1 MGRRNAVNK
10 LLAAVDPRRLL
21 FGLSVLSLLVPA
33 AASAQPFPVNAAGV
47 TNGHWH
53 LNSRDIE
60 ANKKIFVAM
69 GGTPIKA
76 GNFEIVRFPGVLVYL
91 NQGAGA
97 PPANGGTVGSVVNH
111 VGFTVPNTQEAIAKW
126 KAAGVNVL
134 PGGQGRTDQ
143 AFVETP
149 DGVRIEILENKDQ
162 KFPIQSHHIHFN
174 IPESEIPKIQAWY
187 SAWFGAVPG
196 KRGANIAADLPG
208 INLSFSRSMNDT
220 VQVTT
225 KGRTL
230 DHIGFD
236 VKNLEAFLKKYE
248 AAGGKID
255 RPYTKN
261 AQNNSALAFIYDPWG
276 TYIEL
281 NERPDT
287 PSATTAAR

>member
-1 MGRRNAVNK
+1 VKK
-10 LLAAVDPRRLL
+10 LLLA
-21 FGLSVLSLLVPA
+21 LSVVSLLVPA

-60 ANKKIFVAM
+60 ANKKIFVTM
-69 GGTPIKA
+69 GGTLVPA
-76 GNFEIVRFPGVLVYL
+76 GNFQIVRFPGVLVYL
-91 NQGAGA
+91 NQGPGA
-97 PPANGGTVGSVVNH
+97 APANGGTVGSVVNH
-111 VGFTVPNTQEAIAKW
+111 VGFTVPNVQESVAKW
-126 KAAGVNVL
+126 KAAGVAVL
-134 PGGQGRTDQ
+134 PGGAGRTDQ

-162 KFPIQSHHIHFN
+162 KFPIQSQHVHFN
-174 IPESEIPKIQAWY
+174 IPEAEIPKIQAWY

-208 INLSFSRSMNDT
+208 INLSFSKAMNDMP
-220 VQVTT
+220 QVTT
-225 KGRTL
+225 KGRAL

-236 VKNLEAFLKKYE
+236 VKNLEAFLKRYE

-261 AQNNSALAFIYDPWG
+261 AQTNSALAFIYDPWG

-287 PSATTAAR
+287 PSATTAQAR

>member
-1 MGRRNAVNK
+1 MGRRNAVKK
-10 LLAAVDPRRLL
+10 LLTAIW
-21 FGLSVLSLLVPA
+21 VLSLLVPA
-33 AASAQPFPVNAAGV
+33 VASAQPFPVNAAGV

-53 LNSRDIE
+53 LNSKDIE

-69 GGTPIKA
+69 GGTLVPA
-76 GNFEIVRFPGVLVYL
+76 GNFQIVRFPGVLVYL
-91 NQGAGA
+91 NQAAGA

-111 VGFTVPNTQEAIAKW
+111 VGFTVLNTQEAVAKW

-134 PGGQGRTDQ
+134 PGGAGRTDQ

-162 KFPIQSHHIHFN
+162 KFPIQSQHVHFN
-174 IPESEIPKIQAWY
+174 VPESEIAKMQAWY
-187 SAWFGAVPG
+187 AAWFGAVPG
-196 KRGANIAADLPG
+196 KRGQNIAADLPG
-208 INLSFSRSMNDT
+208 INLSFSKAMNDMP
-220 VQVTT
+220 QVTT

-236 VKNLEAFLKKYE
+236 VKNLEAFLKRYE

-261 AQNNSALAFIYDPWG
+261 AQTNSALAFITDPWG

>member
-1 MGRRNAVNK
+1 MK
-10 LLAAVDPRRLL
+10 LLSALWV
-21 FGLSVLSLLVPA
+21 VLLLVPA

-111 VGFTVPNTQEAIAKW
+111 VGFTVPNTQEAVAKW

-162 KFPIQSHHIHFN
+162 KFPIQSQHVHFN

-187 SAWFGAVPG
+187 STWFGAVPG
-196 KRGANIAADLPG
+196 KRGTNIAADLPG
-208 INLSFSRSMNDT
+208 INLSFSKAMNDT

-261 AQNNSALAFIYDPWG
+261 AQTNSALAFIYDPWG

>member
-1 MGRRNAVNK
+1 MKK
-10 LLAAVDPRRLL
+10 LLLAVW
-21 FGLSVLSLLVPA
+21 VISLLAPA
-33 AASAQPFPVNAAGV
+33 LASAQPFPVNAAGV

-69 GGTPIKA
+69 GGTAIKT

-91 NQGAGA
+91 NQGPGA

-111 VGFTVPNTQEAIAKW
+111 VGFTVPNTPAAVAKW

-149 DGVRIEILENKDQ
+149 DGIRIEILENKDQ
-162 KFPIQSHHIHFN
+162 KFPIQSHHVHFN

-187 SAWFGAVPG
+187 STWFGAVPG
-196 KRGANIAADLPG
+196 KRGTNIAADVPG
-208 INLSFSRSMNDT
+208 VNLSFSRADMP
-220 VQVTT
+220 QAPT
-225 KGRTL
+225 KGRVL

-236 VKNLEAFLKKYE
+236 VKNLQAFLQKYE

-255 RPYTKN
+255 RPYTRN
-261 AQNNSALAFIYDPWG
+261 EQTNSALAFITDPWG

-287 PSATTAAR
+287 PSQTTAAR

>member
-1 MGRRNAVNK
+1 MKK
-10 LLAAVDPRRLL
+10 LWSA
-21 FGLSVLSLLVPA
+21 LSVIALLVPA
-33 AASAQPFPVNAAGV
+33 VASAQPFPVNAAGV

-60 ANKKIFVAM
+60 ANKKILVAM
-69 GGTPIKA
+69 GGTLVNA
-76 GNFEIVRFPGVLVYL
+76 GNFQIVRFPGVLVYL
-91 NQGAGA
+91 NQAAGA
-97 PPANGGTVGSVVNH
+97 APANGGTVGSVVNH
-111 VGFTVPNTQEAIAKW
+111 VGFTVPNTPAAVAKW

-134 PGGQGRTDQ
+134 PGGAGRTDQ

-149 DGVRIEILENKDQ
+149 DGLRIEILENKDQ
-162 KFPIQSHHIHFN
+162 KFPIQSHHVHFN
-174 IPESEIPKIQAWY
+174 VPESEIPKIQAWY
-187 SAWFGAVPG
+187 STWFGATPG
-196 KRGANIAADLPG
+196 KRGTNIAADLPG
-208 INLSFSRSMNDT
+208 VNLSFSKSMNDAT
-220 VQVTT
+220 QVTT
-225 KGRTL
+225 KGRVL

-236 VKNLEAFLKKYE
+236 VKNLQAFLKRYE

-261 AQNNSALAFIYDPWG
+261 EQSGTALAFITDPWG

>member
-1 MGRRNAVNK
+1 MKK
-10 LLAAVDPRRLL
+10 LLSTLWVI
-21 FGLSVLSLLVPA
+21 SLLMPA

-69 GGTPIKA
+69 GGTAIKA

-97 PPANGGTVGSVVNH
+97 TPANGGTVVSVVNH
-111 VGFTVPNTQEAIAKW
+111 VGFTVPNTQEAVAKW

-134 PGGQGRTDQ
+134 PGGQGRADQ

-149 DGVRIEILENKDQ
+149 DGIRIEILENKDQ

-196 KRGANIAADLPG
+196 KRGTNIAADLPG

-261 AQNNSALAFIYDPWG
+261 AQTNSALAFIYDPWG

>member
-1 MGRRNAVNK
+1 M
-10 LLAAVDPRRLL
+10 
-21 FGLSVLSLLVPA
+21 
-33 AASAQPFPVNAAGV
+33 
-47 TNGHWH
+47 
-53 LNSRDIE
+53 
-60 ANKKIFVAM
+60 
-69 GGTPIKA
+69 
-76 GNFEIVRFPGVLVYL
+76 
-91 NQGAGA
+91 
-97 PPANGGTVGSVVNH
+97 
-111 VGFTVPNTQEAIAKW
+111 
-126 KAAGVNVL
+126 NVL
-134 PGGQGRTDQ
+134 PGGAGRTDQ

-162 KFPIQSHHIHFN
+162 KFPIQSQHVHFN
-174 IPESEIPKIQAWY
+174 VPESEIPKMQAWY
-187 SAWFGAVPG
+187 AAWFGAVPG

-208 INLSFSRSMNDT
+208 INLSFSKAMDDKP
-220 VQVTT
+220 QVTT

-236 VKNLEAFLKKYE
+236 VKNLEAFLKRYE

-261 AQNNSALAFIYDPWG
+261 AQSNTALAFIYDPWG

>member
-1 MGRRNAVNK
+1 MRGVAVKK
-10 LLAAVDPRRLL
+10 LLSALWA
-21 FGLSVLSLLVPA
+21 LSLILPA

-53 LNSRDIE
+53 LNSRDID
-60 ANKKIFVAM
+60 ANKKILVAM
-69 GGTPIKA
+69 GGTLVNA
-76 GNFEIVRFPGVLVYL
+76 GNFQIVRFPGVLVYL
-91 NQGAGA
+91 NQAAGA
-97 PPANGGTVGSVVNH
+97 TPANGGTVGSVVNH
-111 VGFTVPNTQEAIAKW
+111 VGFTVPNTQEAVAKW

-134 PGGQGRTDQ
+134 PGAPGRTDQ

-149 DGVRIEILENKDQ
+149 DGLRIEILENKDQ
-162 KFPIQSHHIHFN
+162 KFPIQSHHVHFN

-187 SAWFGAVPG
+187 STWFGAVPG

-208 INLSFSRSMNDT
+208 INLSFSKSMNDA

-225 KGRTL
+225 KGRVL

-236 VKNLEAFLKKYE
+236 VKNLQAFLKKYE

-255 RPYTKN
+255 RPYTRN
-261 AQNNSALAFIYDPWG
+261 EQTNSALAFITDPWG

>member
-1 MGRRNAVNK
+1 M
-10 LLAAVDPRRLL
+10 RLL
-21 FGLSVLSLLVPA
+21 SALWVILLFLPG

-60 ANKKIFVAM
+60 ASKKIFVAM

>member
-1 MGRRNAVNK
+1 MRGVAVK
-10 LLAAVDPRRLL
+10 KMLCALWV
-21 FGLSVLSLLVPA
+21 VSLLVPA
-33 AASAQPFPVNAAGV
+33 IASAQPFPVNAAGV

-53 LNSRDIE
+53 LNSKDIE

-69 GGTPIKA
+69 GGTLVTN
-76 GNFEIVRFPGVLVYL
+76 GNFQIVRFPGVLVYL

-97 PPANGGTVGSVVNH
+97 APANGGTVGSVVNH
-111 VGFTVPNTQEAIAKW
+111 VGFTVPNTPEAVAKW

-134 PGGQGRTDQ
+134 PGGAGRTDQ

-174 IPESEIPKIQAWY
+174 VPESEIPKIQAWY
-187 SAWFGAVPG
+187 SAWFGASPG

-208 INLSFSRSMNDT
+208 INLSFSKAMDDKP
-220 VQVTT
+220 QVTT

-261 AQNNSALAFIYDPWG
+261 AQNNTALAFIYDPWG

-287 PSATTAAR
+287 PAATTAAR

>member
-1 MGRRNAVNK
+1 MKK
-10 LLAAVDPRRLL
+10 LWSA
-21 FGLSVLSLLVPA
+21 LSVIALLVPA
-33 AASAQPFPVNAAGV
+33 VASAQPFPVNAAGV

-60 ANKKIFVAM
+60 ANKKILVAM
-69 GGTPIKA
+69 GGTLVNA
-76 GNFEIVRFPGVLVYL
+76 GNFQIVRFPGVLVYL
-91 NQGAGA
+91 NQAAGA
-97 PPANGGTVGSVVNH
+97 APANGGTVGSVVNH
-111 VGFTVPNTQEAIAKW
+111 VGFTVPNTPAAVAKW

-134 PGGQGRTDQ
+134 PGGAGRTDQ

-149 DGVRIEILENKDQ
+149 DGLRIEILENKDQ
-162 KFPIQSHHIHFN
+162 KFPIQSHHVHFN
-174 IPESEIPKIQAWY
+174 VPESEIPKMQAWY
-187 SAWFGAVPG
+187 STWFGAVPG
-196 KRGANIAADLPG
+196 KRGTNIAADLPG
-208 INLSFSRSMNDT
+208 VNLSFSKSMNDA

-225 KGRTL
+225 KGRVL

-236 VKNLEAFLKKYE
+236 VKNLQAFLKRYE

-261 AQNNSALAFIYDPWG
+261 AQAGTALAFIYDPWG

>member
-1 MGRRNAVNK
+1 MRGVAVKK
-10 LLAAVDPRRLL
+10 LFCALWMI
-21 FGLSVLSLLVPA
+21 SLLVPVV
-33 AASAQPFPVNAAGV
+33 ASAQPFPVNAAGV

-53 LNSRDIE
+53 LNSKDIE

-69 GGTPIKA
+69 GGTLITN
-76 GNFEIVRFPGVLVYL
+76 GNFQIVRFPGVLVYL

-97 PPANGGTVGSVVNH
+97 APANGGTVGSVVNH
-111 VGFTVPNTQEAIAKW
+111 VGFTVPNTQEAVAKW

-134 PGGQGRTDQ
+134 PGGAGRTDQ

-162 KFPIQSHHIHFN
+162 KFPIQSQHVHFN

-208 INLSFSRSMNDT
+208 INLSFSKAMDDKP
-220 VQVTT
+220 QVTT

-236 VKNLEAFLKKYE
+236 VKNLEAFLKRYE
-248 AAGGKID
+248 AAGNKID

-261 AQNNSALAFIYDPWG
+261 AQANTALAFIYDPWG

-287 PSATTAAR
+287 PAATTAAR

>member
-1 MGRRNAVNK
+1 MRGVAVKK
-10 LLAAVDPRRLL
+10 LFCALWMM
-21 FGLSVLSLLVPA
+21 SLLVPA
-33 AASAQPFPVNAAGV
+33 VASAQPFPVNAAGV

-53 LNSRDIE
+53 LNSKDIE

-69 GGTPIKA
+69 GGTLVTA
-76 GNFEIVRFPGVLVYL
+76 GNFQIVRFPGVLVYL

-97 PPANGGTVGSVVNH
+97 APANGGTVGSVVNH
-111 VGFTVPNTQEAIAKW
+111 VGFTVPNTQAAVAKW

-134 PGGQGRTDQ
+134 PGGNGRTDQ

-162 KFPIQSHHIHFN
+162 KFPIQSQHVHFN

-208 INLSFSRSMNDT
+208 INLSFSKAMDDKP
-220 VQVTT
+220 QATT

-236 VKNLEAFLKKYE
+236 VKNLEAFLKRYE

>member
-1 MGRRNAVNK
+1 MRGVAVKK
-10 LLAAVDPRRLL
+10 LLSTLWVIA
-21 FGLSVLSLLVPA
+21 LLVPA
-33 AASAQPFPVNAAGV
+33 VASAQPFPVNAVGV

-60 ANKKIFVAM
+60 ANKKILVAM
-69 GGTPIKA
+69 GGTLVNA
-76 GNFEIVRFPGVLVYL
+76 GNFQIIRFPGVLVYL
-91 NQGAGA
+91 NQAAGA
-97 PPANGGTVGSVVNH
+97 APANGGTVGSVVNH
-111 VGFTVPNTQEAIAKW
+111 VGFTVPNTPEAVAKW

-149 DGVRIEILENKDQ
+149 DGLRIEILENKDQ
-162 KFPIQSHHIHFN
+162 KFPIQSHHVHFN
-174 IPESEIPKIQAWY
+174 VPESEIPKIQAWY
-187 SAWFGAVPG
+187 STWFGAVPG

-208 INLSFSRSMNDT
+208 INLSFSKSMNDA

-225 KGRTL
+225 KGRVL

-236 VKNLEAFLKKYE
+236 VKNLQAFLKKYE

-255 RPYTKN
+255 RPYTRN
-261 AQNNSALAFIYDPWG
+261 EQTNSALAFITDPWG

>member
-1 MGRRNAVNK
+1 LGDDIGRRIAVKK
-10 LLAAVDPRRLL
+10 LLLAVWVVSILA
-21 FGLSVLSLLVPA
+21 PA
-33 AASAQPFPVNAAGV
+33 LASAQPFPVNAAGV

-69 GGTPIKA
+69 GGTAIKT

-91 NQGAGA
+91 NQGPGA
-97 PPANGGTVGSVVNH
+97 APANGGTVGSVVNH
-111 VGFTVPNTQEAIAKW
+111 VGFTVPNTPEAVAKW

-149 DGVRIEILENKDQ
+149 DGIRIEILENKDQ
-162 KFPIQSHHIHFN
+162 KFPIQSHHVHFN
-174 IPESEIPKIQAWY
+174 VPESEIPKMQAWY
-187 SAWFGAVPG
+187 STWFGAVPG

-208 INLSFSRSMNDT
+208 INLSFSKSMNDA

-236 VKNLEAFLKKYE
+236 VKNLQAFLKKYE

-255 RPYTKN
+255 RPYTRN
-261 AQNNSALAFIYDPWG
+261 EQTNSALAFITDPWG

-287 PSATTAAR
+287 PSQTTAAR